1 MAINQMPHN
10 LDAEKALLGCVL
22 LDADV
27 QTDILEELNP
37 IDFYQDSHREILI
50 GMKAVYAQ
58 GKAVD
63 IVTLSDRLAA
73 DGTLNKAGG
82 VQALTELAENA
93 ISSVNYKQYL
103 QIVKRDS
110 MNRKLIRASKKIIE
124 NCMTSPEEKD
134 ALHYA
139 EKEVYD
145 ISQSGDST
153 ALQGLA
159 DGADMRAVLDRIE
172 LIQTNPDA
180 ARGVETGFPRLDK
193 RTNGLQKPDLI
204 IIAAR
209 PGAGKTS
216 FAMNIVEHA
225 CLQRGKVAAI
235 FSLEMS
241 RAQLLQRL
249 LCSYSG
255 VSMKKVNTPSPEEHV
270 TPEDYKKLWAA
281 SDKINQSKIFIDSNT
296 DVTVGEILSKCRR
309 LKSSEGRL
317 DLVMI
322 DYIQLMHGDSD
333 GKGSAENRQQEVAN
347 ITRGLK
353 NLAMEL
359 DVPVIA
365 LSQLRRLQGKEAQLS
380 DLRESGAIEQD
391 ADIVMFL
398 NRLDQNASRKDM
410 EDGNVVEGAT
420 ELIIA
425 KFRNGEP
432 GRIQL
437 RFIGSRTKFVE
448 SDMQGRPEEPP
459 PSRKKPIVK
468 SEEDD
473 EDYDEGDDEGDIP
486 LE

>member
-1 MAINQMPHN
+1 MAVNQMPHN
-10 LDAEKALLGCVL
+10 LDAEKALLGCIL
-22 LDADV
+22 LDEGVQADV
-27 QTDILEELNP
+27 LDILKAE
-37 IDFYQDSHREILI
+37 DFYQESHREILL
-50 GMKAVYAQ
+50 GMKAVHAM

-63 IVTLSDRLAA
+63 IVTLTDRLSN
-73 DGTLNKAGG
+73 DGKLNQAGG
-82 VQALTELAENA
+82 VQAVTELAENA
-93 ISSVNYKQYL
+93 LSAVNYKQYL
-103 QIVKRDS
+103 DIVKRDS
-110 MNRKLIRASKKIIE
+110 MNRRLIRASKEVID

-134 ALHYA
+134 SLEFA
-139 EKEVYD
+139 EKRVYA
-145 ISQSGDST
+145 ISQNEEST
-153 ALQGLA
+153 SLKGLA
-159 DGADMRAVLDRIE
+159 DGEDMQAVLDRIE

-180 ARGVETGFPRLDK
+180 ARGVETGFPRLDAK
-193 RTNGLQKPDLI
+193 MNGLQKSDLI

-225 CLQRGKVAAI
+225 CLQRGKVAAV

-241 RAQLLQRL
+241 RRQLLQRL

-255 VSMKKVNTPSPEEHV
+255 VSMKKVNTPTEENHV

-281 SDKINQSKIFIDSNT
+281 NDKINQSKLFIDDKTNIT
-296 DVTVGEILSKCRR
+296 AGEILSKCRR

-322 DYIQLMHGDSD
+322 DYIQLMQGDSTD
-333 GKGSAENRQQEVAN
+333 KKSSAESRQQVVAD

-353 NLAMEL
+353 IMAKEL

-365 LSQLRRLQGKEAQLS
+365 LSQLRRFQGKEAQLS

-391 ADIVMFL
+391 ADIVMFI
-398 NRLDQNASRKDM
+398 NRFDQNATREELKSGK
-410 EDGNVVEGAT
+410 VVVGAS
-420 ELIIA
+420 ELNIS

-437 RFIGSRTKFVE
+437 RFLGEKTKFVE
-448 SDMQGRPEEPP
+448 MEDQGRPEEEPQ
-459 PSRKKPIVK
+459 RVKKKPDW

-473 EDYDEGDDEGDIP
+473 SDDDGGIP
-486 LE
+486 TDL

>member
-10 LDAEKALLGCVL
+10 LDAEKALLGCIL
-22 LDADV
+22 LDEEV
-27 QTDILEELNP
+27 QAEVLDELHEE
-37 IDFYQDSHREILI
+37 DFYQDSHREILL
-50 GMKAVYAQ
+50 GMKAVHAQ

-63 IVTLSDRLAA
+63 IVTLTDRLASE
-73 DGTLNKAGG
+73 GKLNKAGG
-82 VQALTELAENA
+82 VQTVTELAENA

-103 QIVKRDS
+103 EIVKRDS
-110 MNRKLIRASKKIIE
+110 MNRKLIRASKKIQE
-124 NCMTSPEEKD
+124 LCLTSPEEKE
-134 ALHYA
+134 ALDFA
-139 EKEVYD
+139 EKAVYN

-153 ALQGLA
+153 ALKGLA
-159 DGADMRAVLDRIE
+159 DGEDMRAVLDRIE

-193 RTNGLQKPDLI
+193 RMNGLQKSDLI

-241 RAQLLQRL
+241 RSQLLQRL
-249 LCSYSG
+249 LCSFSG
-255 VSMKKVNTPSPEEHV
+255 VSMKKVNTPSAEEHV
-270 TPEDYKKLWAA
+270 TPEDYKKLWAE
-281 SDKINQSKIFIDSNT
+281 SDKINNSKIFIDDKT
-296 DVTVGEILSKCRR
+296 DIKPSEIISKCRR

-317 DLVMI
+317 DLVLI
-322 DYIQLMHGDSD
+322 DYIQLMKPDSTD
-333 GKGSAENRQQEVAN
+333 KSGMERRDLQVAD

-353 NLAMEL
+353 IMAKEL
-359 DVPVIA
+359 NVPVIA
-365 LSQLRRLQGKEAQLS
+365 LSQLRRFQGKEAQLS

-398 NRLDQNASRKDM
+398 NRLDQNPSKKDV
-410 EDGNVVEGAT
+410 EGGNIVEGAT
-420 ELIIA
+420 ELVIA

-459 PSRKKPIVK
+459 PERKRSKADWE
-468 SEEDD
+468 SDAE
-473 EDYDEGDDEGDIP
+473 DDEGDIP
-486 LE
+486 IE